1 MYSGY
6 NFLCTTQKDGETF
19 ENFFTD
25 LRLLVK
31 EFEYQDQ
38 DDMIRNVIV
47 FGTQDHKVREKC
59 ISEG

>member
-1 MYSGY
+1 M
-6 NFLCTTQKDGETF
+6 DGETF
-19 ENFFTD
+19 ENLFTD